1 MKKWIIFLV
10 IAALGGGSW
19 YYFNHQQGKAEP
31 VTQRHDRGTHQV
43 QRRSIQLSITAA
55 GDISPAEQVSVIPET
70 SGRIKALL
78 VDIGD
83 NVKKGDVLVTLDDE
97 TLLKERDT
105 QCTDIDGSRLQVER
119 DERNYTR
126 ASQLFENGLLSKEEY
141 ENSLSTYQI
150 STNNLVRAEKALAQI
165 DERLSKTQILAPFD
179 CTVLTRPVSV
189 GQAVSG
195 SDGASGGTECLTVAD
210 LNQMVIDSHIN
221 QADVTRLK
229 IGQKVDIQVEAVTGL
244 KLTGVIERIA
254 PQATLKNNIKG
265 FSCRI
270 LLENP
275 DERVRPG
282 MTANISIPIALADN
296 VLAVPLSAVFTEGG
310 ERFVYVKKNESW
322 EQRPVKIG
330 VADFSFVEI
339 TEGLYE
345 EDTVALEPP
354 SMEEIPKQQM
364 RPEPTKCAECPVV
377 AAVPAVEVAAGVLDL
392 VNLWFLAKEKYYGIS

>member
-1 MKKWIIFLV
+1 MKKLIIVLI
-10 IAALGGGSW
+10 IAALAGGGW
-19 YYFNHQQGKAEP
+19 YYYKQSSQNAEP
-31 VTQRHDRGTHQV
+31 AMQTRQDKGV
-43 QRRSIQLSITAA
+43 QKVKRRSIQLSITAA

-105 QCTDIDGSRLQVER
+105 QTTEIEGSRLQVER
-119 DERNYTR
+119 DKRSYDR
-126 ASQLFENGLLSKEEY
+126 AQQLFDKGLLSTAEY
-141 ENSLSTYQI
+141 ESALATYQI
-150 STNNLVRAEKALAQI
+150 STNNLVRSEKSLAQI

-210 LNQMVIDSHIN
+210 LNQMIIDAHIN
-221 QADVTRLK
+221 QADVTRMKL
-229 IGQKVDIQVEAVTGL
+229 GQEVNIQVEAVTGL
-244 KLTGVIERIA
+244 KLTGVVERIA

-270 LLENP
+270 LLKNP

-296 VLAVPLSAVFTEGG
+296 VLTVPLSAVFTEGG
-310 ERFVYVKKNESW
+310 ERFVYIKKGDNW
-322 EQRPVKIG
+322 EQRTFKIG

-339 TEGLYE
+339 QDGLN
-345 EDTVALEPP
+345 EDEIVALEPP
-354 SMEEIPKQQM
+354 SMELV
-364 RPEPTKCAECPVV
+364 AESTNNQKGQFPG
-377 AAVPAVEVAAGVLDL
+377 APGGGAGRG
-392 VNLWFLAKEKYYGIS
+392 NRWHGR

>member
-354 SMEEIPKQQM
+354 SMEEISKTANAAKTNQM
-364 RPEPTKCAECPVV
+364 RRMPGGGSG
-377 AAVPAVEVAAGVLDL
+377 AG
-392 VNLWFLAKEKYYGIS
+392 GGGGGRGPGPR

>member
-1 MKKWIIFLV
+1 M
-10 IAALGGGSW
+10 IAALGGGGW
-19 YYFNHQQGKAEP
+19 YYFSHQQGKAEP

-126 ASQLFENGLLSKEEY
+126 ANQLFENGLLSKEEY

-229 IGQKVDIQVEAVTGL
+229 IGQQVSIQVEAVTGL

-339 TEGLYE
+339 TDGLQEG
-345 EDTVALEPP
+345 DTVALEPP
-354 SMEEIPKQQM
+354 SMEEISKTANAARTNQM
-364 RPEPTKCAECPVV
+364 RGMPGGGGGGGRGPGPR
-377 AAVPAVEVAAGVLDL
+377 
-392 VNLWFLAKEKYYGIS
+392 

>member
-1 MKKWIIFLV
+1 MKKLIIVLI
-10 IAALGGGSW
+10 IAALAGGGW
-19 YYFNHQQGKAEP
+19 YYYKQSSQNAEP
-31 VTQRHDRGTHQV
+31 AMQTRQDKGV
-43 QRRSIQLSITAA
+43 QKVKRRSIQLSITAA

-105 QCTDIDGSRLQVER
+105 QTTEIEGSRLQVER
-119 DERNYTR
+119 DKRSYDR
-126 ASQLFENGLLSKEEY
+126 AQQLFDKGLLSTAEY
-141 ENSLSTYQI
+141 ESALATYQI
-150 STNNLVRAEKALAQI
+150 STNNLVRSEKSLAQI

-210 LNQMVIDSHIN
+210 LNQMIIDAHIN
-221 QADVTRLK
+221 QADVTRMKL
-229 IGQKVDIQVEAVTGL
+229 GQEVNIQVEAVTGL
-244 KLTGVIERIA
+244 KLTGVVERIA

-270 LLENP
+270 LLKNP

-296 VLAVPLSAVFTEGG
+296 VLTVPLSAVFTEGG
-310 ERFVYVKKNESW
+310 ERFVYIKKGDTW
-322 EQRPVKIG
+322 EQRTVKIG

-339 TEGLYE
+339 QDGLN
-345 EDTVALEPP
+345 EDEIVALEPP
-354 SMEEIPKQQM
+354 SMELV
-364 RPEPTKCAECPVV
+364 AESTNNQKGQFPG
-377 AAVPAVEVAAGVLDL
+377 APGGGPGGGAGRG
-392 VNLWFLAKEKYYGIS
+392 NRGPGR

>member
-1 MKKWIIFLV
+1 MKKWIVILV
-10 IAALGGGSW
+10 IAALGSGGW
-19 YYFNHQQGKAEP
+19 YYFSQQQSKAEP
-31 VTQRHDRGTHQV
+31 VSQRQDRGSHQV
-43 QRRSIQLSITAA
+43 QRRSIQLNITAA

-70 SGRIKALL
+70 SGRIKDLL

-83 NVKKGDVLVTLDDE
+83 NVKKRDILVTLDDE

-119 DERNYTR
+119 DTRNYNR
-126 ASQLFENGLLSKEEY
+126 SKQLFENGLLSKEEY

-150 STNNLVRAEKALAQI
+150 STNNLLRAEKALAQI

-210 LNQMVIDSHIN
+210 LNQMVIDSLIN
-221 QADVTRLK
+221 QADVTRLNL
-229 IGQKVDIQVEAVTGL
+229 GQQVDVQVEAVTGL
-244 KLTGVIERIA
+244 KLTGTIERIA

-270 LLENP
+270 FLKNP

-296 VLAVPLSAVFTEGG
+296 VLSVPLSAVFTEGG
-310 ERFVYVKKNESW
+310 ERFVYVKKGATW
-322 EQRPVKIG
+322 EHRPVKIG

-339 TEGLYE
+339 TEGIE
-345 EDTVALEPP
+345 EGETVALEPP
-354 SMEEIPKQQM
+354 SMEEITRTANTARTNQM
-364 RPEPTKCAECPVV
+364 QGRPGGGGGRGPGPR
-377 AAVPAVEVAAGVLDL
+377 
-392 VNLWFLAKEKYYGIS
+392 

>member
-1 MKKWIIFLV
+1 MKKLIIVLI
-10 IAALGGGSW
+10 IAALAGGGW
-19 YYFNHQQGKAEP
+19 YYYKQSSQNAEP
-31 VTQRHDRGTHQV
+31 AMQTRQDKGV
-43 QRRSIQLSITAA
+43 QKVKRRSIQLSITAA

-105 QCTDIDGSRLQVER
+105 QTTEIEGSRLQVER
-119 DERNYTR
+119 DKRSYDR
-126 ASQLFENGLLSKEEY
+126 AQQLFDKGLLSTAEY
-141 ENSLSTYQI
+141 ESALATYQI
-150 STNNLVRAEKALAQI
+150 STNNLVRSEKSLAQI

-210 LNQMVIDSHIN
+210 LNQMIIDAHIK
-221 QADVTRLK
+221 QADVTRMKL
-229 IGQKVDIQVEAVTGL
+229 GQEVNIQVEAVTGL
-244 KLTGVIERIA
+244 KLTGVVERIA

-270 LLENP
+270 LLKNP

-282 MTANISIPIALADN
+282 MTANFSIPIALADN
-296 VLAVPLSAVFTEGG
+296 VLTVPLSAVFTEGG
-310 ERFVYVKKNESW
+310 ERFVYIKKGDTW
-322 EQRPVKIG
+322 EQRTVKIG

-339 TEGLYE
+339 QDGLN
-345 EDTVALEPP
+345 EDEIVALEPP
-354 SMEEIPKQQM
+354 SMELV
-364 RPEPTKCAECPVV
+364 AESTNNQKGQFPG
-377 AAVPAVEVAAGVLDL
+377 APGAGGPGGGAGRG
-392 VNLWFLAKEKYYGIS
+392 NRGPGR

>member
-354 SMEEIPKQQM
+354 SMEEISKTANAAKTNQM
-364 RPEPTKCAECPVV
+364 RRMPGGGSGADDGNGGRGPGPR
-377 AAVPAVEVAAGVLDL
+377 
-392 VNLWFLAKEKYYGIS
+392 

>member
-1 MKKWIIFLV
+1 MKKLIIVLI
-10 IAALGGGSW
+10 IAALAGGGW
-19 YYFNHQQGKAEP
+19 YYYKQSSQKAAP
-31 VTQRHDRGTHQV
+31 TV
-43 QRRSIQLSITAA
+43 QNRQDKGIQKVKRRSIQLSITAA

-105 QCTDIDGSRLQVER
+105 QTTEIEGSRLQVER
-119 DERNYTR
+119 DRRSFDR
-126 ASQLFENGLLSKEEY
+126 AQQLFDKGLLSTAEY
-141 ENSLSTYQI
+141 ESALATYQI
-150 STNNLVRAEKALAQI
+150 STNNLVRSEKSLAQI

-210 LNQMVIDSHIN
+210 LNQMIIDAHIN
-221 QADVTRLK
+221 QADVTRMKL
-229 IGQKVDIQVEAVTGL
+229 GQEVNIQVEAVTGL
-244 KLTGVIERIA
+244 KLTGVVERIA

-270 LLENP
+270 LLKHP

-296 VLAVPLSAVFTEGG
+296 VLTVPLSAVFTEGG
-310 ERFVYVKKNESW
+310 ERFVYIKNGDTW
-322 EQRPVKIG
+322 EQRTVKIG

-339 TEGLYE
+339 QDGLN
-345 EDTVALEPP
+345 EDEVVALEPP
-354 SMEEIPKQQM
+354 SMELV
-364 RPEPTKCAECPVV
+364 AESTNAQKNKMPG
-377 AAVPAVEVAAGVLDL
+377 APGAGAPGGG
-392 VNLWFLAKEKYYGIS
+392 NRAPGGNRGPGR

>member
-1 MKKWIIFLV
+1 MKKLIIVLI
-10 IAALGGGSW
+10 IAALAGGGW
-19 YYFNHQQGKAEP
+19 YYYKQSSQKAAP
-31 VTQRHDRGTHQV
+31 TVQNRQDRGV
-43 QRRSIQLSITAA
+43 QKVKRRSIQLSITAA

-105 QCTDIDGSRLQVER
+105 QTTEIEGSRLQVER
-119 DERNYTR
+119 DKRSFNR
-126 ASQLFENGLLSKEEY
+126 AQQLFDKGLLSTAEY
-141 ENSLSTYQI
+141 ESALATYQI
-150 STNNLVRAEKALAQI
+150 STNNLVRSEKSLAQI

-210 LNQMVIDSHIN
+210 LNQMIIDAHIN
-221 QADVTRLK
+221 QADVTRMKL
-229 IGQKVDIQVEAVTGL
+229 GQEVNIQVEAVTGL
-244 KLTGVIERIA
+244 KLTGVVERIA

-270 LLENP
+270 LLKNP

-296 VLAVPLSAVFTEGG
+296 VLTVPLSAVFTEGG
-310 ERFVYVKKNESW
+310 ERFVYIKNGDTW
-322 EQRPVKIG
+322 EQRNVKIG

-339 TEGLYE
+339 QDGLN
-345 EDTVALEPP
+345 EDEIVALEPP
-354 SMEEIPKQQM
+354 SMELVAESTSAQKSKMQM
-364 RPEPTKCAECPVV
+364 PGAPG
-377 AAVPAVEVAAGVLDL
+377 AGAGGG
-392 VNLWFLAKEKYYGIS
+392 NR

>member
-1 MKKWIIFLV
+1 MKKLIIVLI
-10 IAALGGGSW
+10 IAALAGGGW
-19 YYFNHQQGKAEP
+19 YYYKQSSQKAAP
-31 VTQRHDRGTHQV
+31 TV
-43 QRRSIQLSITAA
+43 QNRQDKGVQKVKRRSIQLSITAA

-105 QCTDIDGSRLQVER
+105 QTTEIEGSRLQVER
-119 DERNYTR
+119 DKRSYDR
-126 ASQLFENGLLSKEEY
+126 AQQLFDKGLLSTAEY
-141 ENSLSTYQI
+141 ESALATYQI
-150 STNNLVRAEKALAQI
+150 STNNLVRSEKSLAQI

-179 CTVLTRPVSV
+179 CTVLTRPVSI

-210 LNQMVIDSHIN
+210 LNQMIIDAHIN
-221 QADVTRLK
+221 QADVTRMKL
-229 IGQKVDIQVEAVTGL
+229 GQEVNIQVEAVTGL
-244 KLTGVIERIA
+244 KLTGVVERIA

-270 LLENP
+270 LLKNP

-296 VLAVPLSAVFTEGG
+296 VLTVPLSAVFTEGG
-310 ERFVYVKKNESW
+310 ERFVYIKNGETW
-322 EQRPVKIG
+322 EQRNVKIG

-339 TEGLYE
+339 QDGLN
-345 EDTVALEPP
+345 EDEIVALEPP
-354 SMEEIPKQQM
+354 SMELV
-364 RPEPTKCAECPVV
+364 AESTSAQKNKMPG
-377 AAVPAVEVAAGVLDL
+377 APGAGAGG
-392 VNLWFLAKEKYYGIS
+392 NRAPGGNRGPGR

>member
-1 MKKWIIFLV
+1 MGCFSFNNCMKKWIIILV

-19 YYFNHQQGKAEP
+19 YYFSQQQGKAEP
-31 VTQRHDRGTHQV
+31 VTQRQDRGTHQV

-105 QCTDIDGSRLQVER
+105 QFTDIDGSRLQVER
-119 DERNYTR
+119 DERTYTR
-126 ASQLFENGLLSKEEY
+126 ANQLFENGLLSKEEY

-229 IGQKVDIQVEAVTGL
+229 IGQQVSIQVEAVTGL

-296 VLAVPLSAVFTEGG
+296 VLSVPLSAVFTEGG
-310 ERFVYVKKNESW
+310 ERFVYAKKDESW

-339 TEGLYE
+339 TEGLQE
-345 EDTVALEPP
+345 GDTVALEPP
-354 SMEEIPKQQM
+354 SMEEISKTANAARTNQM
-364 RPEPTKCAECPVV
+364 RGMPGSGSGTGGGGGRGSGPR
-377 AAVPAVEVAAGVLDL
+377 
-392 VNLWFLAKEKYYGIS
+392 

>member
-1 MKKWIIFLV
+1 MKKLIIVLI
-10 IAALGGGSW
+10 IAALAGGGW
-19 YYFNHQQGKAEP
+19 YYYKQSSQKAAP
-31 VTQRHDRGTHQV
+31 TV
-43 QRRSIQLSITAA
+43 QNRQDKGIQKVKRRSIQLSITAA

-105 QCTDIDGSRLQVER
+105 QTTEIEGSRLQVER
-119 DERNYTR
+119 DRRSFDR
-126 ASQLFENGLLSKEEY
+126 AQQLFDKGLLSTAEY
-141 ENSLSTYQI
+141 ESALATYQI
-150 STNNLVRAEKALAQI
+150 STNNLVRSEKSLAQI

-210 LNQMVIDSHIN
+210 LNQMIIDAHIN
-221 QADVTRLK
+221 QADVTRMKL
-229 IGQKVDIQVEAVTGL
+229 GQEVNIQVEAVTGL
-244 KLTGVIERIA
+244 KLTGVVERIA

-270 LLENP
+270 LLKNP

-296 VLAVPLSAVFTEGG
+296 VLTVPLSAVFTEGG
-310 ERFVYVKKNESW
+310 ERFVYIKNGDTW
-322 EQRPVKIG
+322 EQRTVKIG

-339 TEGLYE
+339 QDGLN
-345 EDTVALEPP
+345 EDEVVALEPP
-354 SMEEIPKQQM
+354 SMELV
-364 RPEPTKCAECPVV
+364 AESTNAQKNKMPG
-377 AAVPAVEVAAGVLDL
+377 APGAGAPGGG
-392 VNLWFLAKEKYYGIS
+392 NRGGAGRGGNPPR

>member
-1 MKKWIIFLV
+1 MKKWIIILV
-10 IAALGGGSW
+10 IAALGGGGW
-19 YYFNHQQGKAEP
+19 YYFSHQQGKAEP

-83 NVKKGDVLVTLDDE
+83 NVKKGDALVTLDDE

-126 ASQLFENGLLSKEEY
+126 ANQLFENGLLSKEEY

-229 IGQKVDIQVEAVTGL
+229 IGQQVSIQVEAVTGL

-339 TEGLYE
+339 TDGLQEG
-345 EDTVALEPP
+345 DTVALEPP
-354 SMEEIPKQQM
+354 SMEEISKTANAARTNQM
-364 RPEPTKCAECPVV
+364 RGMPGGGGGGGRGPGPR
-377 AAVPAVEVAAGVLDL
+377 
-392 VNLWFLAKEKYYGIS
+392 

>member
-1 MKKWIIFLV
+1 MKKLIIVLI
-10 IAALGGGSW
+10 IAALAGGGW
-19 YYFNHQQGKAEP
+19 YYYKQSSQNAEP
-31 VTQRHDRGTHQV
+31 AMQTRQDKGV
-43 QRRSIQLSITAA
+43 QKVKRRSIQLSITAA

-105 QCTDIDGSRLQVER
+105 QTTEIEGSRLQVER
-119 DERNYTR
+119 DKRSYDR
-126 ASQLFENGLLSKEEY
+126 AQQLFDKGLLSTAEY
-141 ENSLSTYQI
+141 ESALATYQI
-150 STNNLVRAEKALAQI
+150 STSNLVRSEKSLAQI

-210 LNQMVIDSHIN
+210 LNQMIIDAHIN
-221 QADVTRLK
+221 QADVTRMKL
-229 IGQKVDIQVEAVTGL
+229 GQEVNIQVEAVTGL
-244 KLTGVIERIA
+244 KLTGVVERIA

-270 LLENP
+270 LLKNP

-282 MTANISIPIALADN
+282 MTANISSPIALADN
-296 VLAVPLSAVFTEGG
+296 VLTVPLSAVFTEGG
-310 ERFVYVKKNESW
+310 ERFVYIKKGDNW
-322 EQRPVKIG
+322 EQRTVKIG

-339 TEGLYE
+339 QDGLN
-345 EDTVALEPP
+345 EDEIVALEPP
-354 SMEEIPKQQM
+354 SMELV
-364 RPEPTKCAECPVV
+364 AESTNNQKGQFPG
-377 AAVPAVEVAAGVLDL
+377 APGGGAGRG
-392 VNLWFLAKEKYYGIS
+392 NRGPGR

>member
-1 MKKWIIFLV
+1 MKKWIIILV

-19 YYFNHQQGKAEP
+19 YYFSQQQSKAEP

-70 SGRIKALL
+70 SGRIKTLL

-119 DERNYTR
+119 DQRNYTR
-126 ASQLFENGLLSKEEY
+126 AHQLFENGLLSKEEY
-141 ENSLSTYQI
+141 ENSLSTFQI
-150 STNNLVRAEKALAQI
+150 STNNLLRAEKTLAQI

-229 IGQKVDIQVEAVTGL
+229 IGQQVSIQVEAVTGL
-244 KLTGVIERIA
+244 KLTGTIERIA

-296 VLAVPLSAVFTEGG
+296 VLSVPLSAVFTEGG
-310 ERFVYVKKNESW
+310 ERFVYVKKGGSW
-322 EQRPVKIG
+322 DHRSVKIG

-339 TEGLYE
+339 IEGLQE
-345 EDTVALEPP
+345 GDTVALEPP
-354 SMEEIPKQQM
+354 SMEEISKTANAARTNQM
-364 RPEPTKCAECPVV
+364 RGMPGGGSGTGGGGGRGPGPR
-377 AAVPAVEVAAGVLDL
+377 
-392 VNLWFLAKEKYYGIS
+392 

>member
-1 MKKWIIFLV
+1 M

-150 STNNLVRAEKALAQI
+150 STNNLV
-165 DERLSKTQILAPFD
+165 
-179 CTVLTRPVSV
+179 
-189 GQAVSG
+189 
-195 SDGASGGTECLTVAD
+195 
-210 LNQMVIDSHIN
+210 
-221 QADVTRLK
+221 
-229 IGQKVDIQVEAVTGL
+229 
-244 KLTGVIERIA
+244 
-254 PQATLKNNIKG
+254 
-265 FSCRI
+265 
-270 LLENP
+270 
-275 DERVRPG
+275 
-282 MTANISIPIALADN
+282 
-296 VLAVPLSAVFTEGG
+296 
-310 ERFVYVKKNESW
+310 
-322 EQRPVKIG
+322 
-330 VADFSFVEI
+330 
-339 TEGLYE
+339 
-345 EDTVALEPP
+345 
-354 SMEEIPKQQM
+354 
-364 RPEPTKCAECPVV
+364 
-377 AAVPAVEVAAGVLDL
+377 
-392 VNLWFLAKEKYYGIS
+392 

>member
-1 MKKWIIFLV
+1 MKKLIIVLI
-10 IAALGGGSW
+10 IAALAGGGW
-19 YYFNHQQGKAEP
+19 YYYKQSSQNAEP
-31 VTQRHDRGTHQV
+31 AMQTRQDKGV
-43 QRRSIQLSITAA
+43 QKVKRRSIQLSITAA

-105 QCTDIDGSRLQVER
+105 QTTEIEGSRLQVER
-119 DERNYTR
+119 DKRSYDR
-126 ASQLFENGLLSKEEY
+126 AQQLFDKGLLSTAEY
-141 ENSLSTYQI
+141 ESALATYQI
-150 STNNLVRAEKALAQI
+150 STNNLVRSEKSLAQI

-210 LNQMVIDSHIN
+210 LNQMIIDAHIN
-221 QADVTRLK
+221 QADVTRMKL
-229 IGQKVDIQVEAVTGL
+229 GQEVNIQVEAVTGL
-244 KLTGVIERIA
+244 KLTGVVERIA

-270 LLENP
+270 LLKNP

-296 VLAVPLSAVFTEGG
+296 VLTVPLSAVFTEGG
-310 ERFVYVKKNESW
+310 ERFVYIKKGETW
-322 EQRPVKIG
+322 EQRNVKIG

-339 TEGLYE
+339 QDGLN
-345 EDTVALEPP
+345 EDEIVALEPP
-354 SMEEIPKQQM
+354 SMELV
-364 RPEPTKCAECPVV
+364 AESTNNQKGQFPG
-377 AAVPAVEVAAGVLDL
+377 APGGGPGRG
-392 VNLWFLAKEKYYGIS
+392 NRGPGR

>member
-1 MKKWIIFLV
+1 MKKWIIILV

-19 YYFNHQQGKAEP
+19 YYFSQQQGKAEP
-31 VTQRHDRGTHQV
+31 VIQRQDRGTHQV

-119 DERNYTR
+119 DQRTYTR
-126 ASQLFENGLLSKEEY
+126 ANQLFENGLLSKEEY

-229 IGQKVDIQVEAVTGL
+229 IGQQVDIQVEAVTGL

-310 ERFVYVKKNESW
+310 ERFVYAKKGESW
-322 EQRPVKIG
+322 DQRPVKIG

-339 TEGLYE
+339 TEGLQE
-345 EDTVALEPP
+345 GDTVALEPP
-354 SMEEIPKQQM
+354 SMEEISKTANAARTNQM
-364 RPEPTKCAECPVV
+364 RGMPGGGSGTGGGGGRGPGPR
-377 AAVPAVEVAAGVLDL
+377 
-392 VNLWFLAKEKYYGIS
+392 

>member
-1 MKKWIIFLV
+1 MKKLIIVLI
-10 IAALGGGSW
+10 IAALAGGGW
-19 YYFNHQQGKAEP
+19 YYYKQSSQKAAP
-31 VTQRHDRGTHQV
+31 TV
-43 QRRSIQLSITAA
+43 QNRQDKGVQKVKRRSIQLSITAA

-105 QCTDIDGSRLQVER
+105 QTTEIEGSRLQVER
-119 DERNYTR
+119 DKRSYDR
-126 ASQLFENGLLSKEEY
+126 AQQLFDKGLLSTAEY
-141 ENSLSTYQI
+141 ESALATYQI
-150 STNNLVRAEKALAQI
+150 STNNLVRSEKSLAQI

-179 CTVLTRPVSV
+179 CTVLTRPVSI

-210 LNQMVIDSHIN
+210 LNQMIIDAHIN
-221 QADVTRLK
+221 QADVTRMKL
-229 IGQKVDIQVEAVTGL
+229 GQEVNIQVEAVTGL
-244 KLTGVIERIA
+244 KLTGVVERIA

-270 LLENP
+270 LLKNP

-296 VLAVPLSAVFTEGG
+296 VLTVPLSAVFTEGG
-310 ERFVYVKKNESW
+310 ERFVYIKNGETW
-322 EQRPVKIG
+322 EQRNVKIG

-339 TEGLYE
+339 QDGLN
-345 EDTVALEPP
+345 EDEIVALEPP
-354 SMEEIPKQQM
+354 SMELV
-364 RPEPTKCAECPVV
+364 AESTSAQKNKMPG
-377 AAVPAVEVAAGVLDL
+377 APGAGAGAGG
-392 VNLWFLAKEKYYGIS
+392 NRAPGGNRGSGR

>member
-1 MKKWIIFLV
+1 MKKLIIVLI
-10 IAALGGGSW
+10 IAALAGGGW
-19 YYFNHQQGKAEP
+19 YYYKQSSQKTAP
-31 VTQRHDRGTHQV
+31 TV
-43 QRRSIQLSITAA
+43 QNRQDKGVQKVKRRSIQLSITAA

-105 QCTDIDGSRLQVER
+105 QTTEIEGSRLQVER
-119 DERNYTR
+119 DKRSYDR
-126 ASQLFENGLLSKEEY
+126 AQQLFDKGLLSTAEY
-141 ENSLSTYQI
+141 ESALATYQI
-150 STNNLVRAEKALAQI
+150 STNNLVRSEKSLAQI

-179 CTVLTRPVSV
+179 CTVLTRPVSI

-210 LNQMVIDSHIN
+210 LNQMIIDAHIN
-221 QADVTRLK
+221 QADVTRMKL
-229 IGQKVDIQVEAVTGL
+229 GQEVNIQVEAVTGL
-244 KLTGVIERIA
+244 KLTGVVERIA

-270 LLENP
+270 LLKNP

-296 VLAVPLSAVFTEGG
+296 VLTVPLSAVFTEGG
-310 ERFVYVKKNESW
+310 ERFVYIKNGETW
-322 EQRPVKIG
+322 EQRNVKIG

-339 TEGLYE
+339 QDGLN
-345 EDTVALEPP
+345 EDEIVALEPP
-354 SMEEIPKQQM
+354 SMELV
-364 RPEPTKCAECPVV
+364 AESTSAQKNKMPG
-377 AAVPAVEVAAGVLDL
+377 APGADAGG
-392 VNLWFLAKEKYYGIS
+392 NRAPGGNRGPGR

>member
-1 MKKWIIFLV
+1 MKKLIIVLI
-10 IAALGGGSW
+10 IAALAGGGW
-19 YYFNHQQGKAEP
+19 YYYKQSSQKAAP
-31 VTQRHDRGTHQV
+31 TV
-43 QRRSIQLSITAA
+43 QNRQDKGIQKVKRRSIQLSITAA

-105 QCTDIDGSRLQVER
+105 QTTEIEGSRLQVER
-119 DERNYTR
+119 DRRSFDR
-126 ASQLFENGLLSKEEY
+126 AQQLFDKGLLSTAEY
-141 ENSLSTYQI
+141 ESALATYQI
-150 STNNLVRAEKALAQI
+150 STNNLVRSEKSLAQI

-210 LNQMVIDSHIN
+210 LNQMIIDAHIN
-221 QADVTRLK
+221 QADVTRMKL
-229 IGQKVDIQVEAVTGL
+229 GQEVNIQVEAVTGL
-244 KLTGVIERIA
+244 KLTGVVERIA

-270 LLENP
+270 LLKNP

-296 VLAVPLSAVFTEGG
+296 VLTVPLSAVFTEGG
-310 ERFVYVKKNESW
+310 ERFVYIKNGDTW
-322 EQRPVKIG
+322 EQRTVKIG

-339 TEGLYE
+339 QDGLN
-345 EDTVALEPP
+345 EDEVVALEPP
-354 SMEEIPKQQM
+354 SMELV
-364 RPEPTKCAECPVV
+364 AESTNAQKNKMPG
-377 AAVPAVEVAAGVLDL
+377 APGAGAPGGG
-392 VNLWFLAKEKYYGIS
+392 NRAPGGNRGPGR

>member
-1 MKKWIIFLV
+1 M

-19 YYFNHQQGKAEP
+19 YYFSQQRGNAEP
-31 VTQRHDRGTHQV
+31 VTQRQDRGTHQV
-43 QRRSIQLSITAA
+43 QRRSIKLSITAA

-126 ASQLFENGLLSKEEY
+126 ANQLFENGLLSKEEY

-229 IGQKVDIQVEAVTGL
+229 IGQQVDIQVEAVTGL

-296 VLAVPLSAVFTEGG
+296 VLSVPLSAVFTEGG
-310 ERFVYVKKNESW
+310 ERFVYVKKGESW
-322 EQRPVKIG
+322 AHCPVKIG

-339 TEGLYE
+339 TEGLQE
-345 EDTVALEPP
+345 GDTVALEPP
-354 SMEEIPKQQM
+354 SMEEISKTANAARTNQM
-364 RPEPTKCAECPVV
+364 RGMPGGGSGTGGGGGRGPGPR
-377 AAVPAVEVAAGVLDL
+377 
-392 VNLWFLAKEKYYGIS
+392 

>member
-354 SMEEIPKQQM
+354 SMEEISKTANAARTNQM
-364 RPEPTKCAECPVV
+364 RRMPGGGSG
-377 AAVPAVEVAAGVLDL
+377 AG
-392 VNLWFLAKEKYYGIS
+392 GGGGGRGPGPR